1 VTERR
6 KPGDTRSRIVRS
18 GVAGRR
24 LTRTIVLGAIVV
36 FLAIY
41 WLADQMGLD
50 RALLQGYALTSLML
64 VGALVVLALVGAVL
78 MRVIK
83 RLLR

>member
-1 VTERR
+1 MTERR
-6 KPGDTRSRIVRS
+6 KPEDKRSRIVRS
-18 GVAGRR
+18 GAAGRR

-50 RALLQGYALTSLML
+50 RGELQGYALTSLVL
-64 VGALVVLALVGAVL
+64 VGALVVLALLAVVL
-78 MRVIK
+78 VRAIK
-83 RLLR
+83 RLLG